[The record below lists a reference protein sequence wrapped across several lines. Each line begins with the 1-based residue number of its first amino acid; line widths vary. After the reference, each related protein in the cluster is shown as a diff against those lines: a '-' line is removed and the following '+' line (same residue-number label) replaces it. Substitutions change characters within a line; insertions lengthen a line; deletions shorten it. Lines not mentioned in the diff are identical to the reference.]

1 MWLWV
6 SKLKSITLYLIFFC
20 SLSETEEVDF
30 LFVLFALVRRRL
42 EALELESEELSSLLE
57 LESDVEE
64 LTEVDDELLTPWN
77 YIWKWKRSILTL
89 KI

>member
-6 SKLKSITLYLIFFC
+6 SKCKSTLYLIFFC

-30 LFVLFALVRRRL
+30 LFVLLALVRRRL

-64 LTEVDDELLTPWN
+64 LTDVDDELLTPW
-77 YIWKWKRSILTL
+77 KLHL
-89 KI
+89 KIKT

>member
-6 SKLKSITLYLIFFC
+6 SKLKSTFYLIFFC

-64 LTEVDDELLTPWN
+64 LTDVDDELLTPW
-77 YIWKWKRSILTL
+77 K
-89 KI
+89 

>member
-6 SKLKSITLYLIFFC
+6 SKLKNITLYLIFFC

-57 LESDVEE
+57 LESDVDE
-64 LTEVDDELLTPWN
+64 LTDVDDELLTPW
-77 YIWKWKRSILTL
+77 KLHL
-89 KI
+89 KMKT

>member
-6 SKLKSITLYLIFFC
+6 SKLKVITLYLIFFC

-64 LTEVDDELLTPWN
+64 LTDVDDELLTPW
-77 YIWKWKRSILTL
+77 KLHL
-89 KI
+89 KMKT

>member
-6 SKLKSITLYLIFFC
+6 SKLKSTLYLIFFC

-64 LTEVDDELLTPWN
+64 LTDVDDELLTPW
-77 YIWKWKRSILTL
+77 K
-89 KI
+89 

>member
-1 MWLWV
+1 MYLYTQT
-6 SKLKSITLYLIFFC
+6 SKFESTLYRIFFC

-30 LFVLFALVRRRL
+30 LFVLLALVRRRL

-64 LTEVDDELLTPWN
+64 LTDVDDELLTPW
-77 YIWKWKRSILTL
+77 KLHL
-89 KI
+89 KIKT

>member
-1 MWLWV
+1 M
-6 SKLKSITLYLIFFC
+6 SKCKSTLYLIFFC

-30 LFVLFALVRRRL
+30 LFVLLALVRRRL

-64 LTEVDDELLTPWN
+64 LTDVDDELLTPW
-77 YIWKWKRSILTL
+77 KLHL
-89 KI
+89 KIKT

>member
-1 MWLWV
+1 M
-6 SKLKSITLYLIFFC
+6 SRFKNTLYRFFFC

-30 LFVLFALVRRRL
+30 LFVLLAFVRRRL

-64 LTEVDDELLTPWN
+64 LTDVDDELLTPW
-77 YIWKWKRSILTL
+77 KLHL
-89 KI
+89 KIANHVSSPVTIF